1 MDVLRRKA
9 ANESIQSGIEANK
22 GTQTP
27 IPYVDDDL
35 VVNNPK
41 AYPKQGCQLPD
52 YQSKKGRLFS
62 VAKNGT
68 EVPFQIKGV
77 NWFGMETGIQA
88 PFGLWDNE
96 TAGTTIYAIAEFLNT
111 NKFNS
116 IRLPLCVQNVLNN
129 DPLKASVINKAS
141 NRALDLSSYISLI
154 QSLTKALGYR
164 QISVMFSMH
173 TLNTANDDGP
183 LWYGKT
189 ISQGQ
194 FLDAIDML
202 TKNLCSDDYWNVL
215 GIDLKNEPYLA
226 TWGTGDAT
234 DFKLAAETIGAR
246 MLKGCPKWMAFVEGV
261 NAQHTTVID
270 GEEFNYYDWYGG
282 GLQKVKQFPVKLG
295 SPNKLVYAPH
305 YYTPAVFPEYYF
317 FGGGTI
323 TSQNTITDYVEL
335 NNSALLSRVEKT
347 MYEMFG
353 YIIDDKGPA
362 VLLGEFAGLYALDQH
377 PKKTTRRCTDYTI
390 QTIVSKGY
398 AGGYMWSLNPE
409 SAYGYNPPDTQ
420 GYFTE
425 GLVELNWREAN
436 SVFLKAMTPLDKL
449 PDLKPMPCFPLETDT

>member
-77 NWFGMETGIQA
+77 NWFGMETG
-88 PFGLWDNE
+88 
-96 TAGTTIYAIAEFLNT
+96 TTIYAIAVFLNT

-173 TLNTANDDGP
+173 C
-183 LWYGKT
+183 K
-189 ISQGQ
+189 
-194 FLDAIDML
+194 
-202 TKNLCSDDYWNVL
+202 
-215 GIDLKNEPYLA
+215 
-226 TWGTGDAT
+226 
-234 DFKLAAETIGAR
+234 R
-246 MLKGCPKWMAFVEGV
+246 
-261 NAQHTTVID
+261 
-270 GEEFNYYDWYGG
+270 
-282 GLQKVKQFPVKLG
+282 
-295 SPNKLVYAPH
+295 
-305 YYTPAVFPEYYF
+305 
-317 FGGGTI
+317 
-323 TSQNTITDYVEL
+323 
-335 NNSALLSRVEKT
+335 
-347 MYEMFG
+347 
-353 YIIDDKGPA
+353 
-362 VLLGEFAGLYALDQH
+362 
-377 PKKTTRRCTDYTI
+377 
-390 QTIVSKGY
+390 
-398 AGGYMWSLNPE
+398 
-409 SAYGYNPPDTQ
+409 
-420 GYFTE
+420 
-425 GLVELNWREAN
+425 
-436 SVFLKAMTPLDKL
+436 
-449 PDLKPMPCFPLETDT
+449 